1 MLFVFRVD
9 YNYCSYTNKYEGYK
23 SKLSSM
29 LNHHNLPSLVDTYIY
44 IYIYLVYCVV
54 CQMDENI
61 LQILQSVRIFLGGES
76 NQTVLEYVELQWV
89 YAGHQNVYPNIEL
102 EIINEE
108 GVTNVLL
115 DYHLAV
121 LLLAG
126 NVP

>member
-1 MLFVFRVD
+1 
-9 YNYCSYTNKYEGYK
+9 
-23 SKLSSM
+23 M
-29 LNHHNLPSLVDTYIY
+29 LNHHNLPGLVDTYIY

-121 LLLAG
+121 LLLTG

>member
-1 MLFVFRVD
+1 MFD
-9 YNYCSYTNKYEGYK
+9 
-23 SKLSSM
+23 
-29 LNHHNLPSLVDTYIY
+29 
-44 IYIYLVYCVV
+44 IYLVYCVV
-54 CQMDENI
+54 CQMDENVSQV
-61 LQILQSVRIFLGGES
+61 LHPVRIFLRGEPH
-76 NQTVLEYVELQWV
+76 QAVLEYVELQWV